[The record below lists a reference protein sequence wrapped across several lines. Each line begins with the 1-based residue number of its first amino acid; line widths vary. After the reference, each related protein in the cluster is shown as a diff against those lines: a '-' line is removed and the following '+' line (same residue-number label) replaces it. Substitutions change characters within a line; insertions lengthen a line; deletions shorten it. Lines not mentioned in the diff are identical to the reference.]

1 MFNTTSSIMA
11 STMVFEILSSQVRDE
26 LSDISLWLET
36 FNNCREQG
44 FMLVATG
51 KDKNNNWVDKYI
63 WACESRNSD
72 SIMVIIDTKRTINN
86 MFSEE
91 AYQNRKYFDRNPY
104 EAAEYLADYLRE
116 IFEKSDT

>member
-1 MFNTTSSIMA
+1 MFNTSSSLMA
-11 STMVFEILSSQVRDE
+11 SNMVFEILSNQVQD
-26 LSDISLWLET
+26 LSEVSFWLET

-51 KDKNNNWVDKYI
+51 KDKTDKFVDKYI
-63 WACESRNSD
+63 WACEARSSD

-86 MFSEE
+86 MFFEE
-91 AYQNRKYFDRNPY
+91 AYQNRKYFGRNPY